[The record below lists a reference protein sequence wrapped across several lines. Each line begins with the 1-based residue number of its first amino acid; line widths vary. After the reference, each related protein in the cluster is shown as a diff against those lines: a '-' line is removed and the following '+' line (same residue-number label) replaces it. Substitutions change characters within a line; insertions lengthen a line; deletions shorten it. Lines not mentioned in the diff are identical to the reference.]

1 MCVLARGGVEETA
14 SGVQLPDDWA
24 LPDQARQKSDQA
36 TIFREAGEMARD
48 DQDKKSYEVLVEKLE
63 KKNVNVNWVKEEL
76 KAQRVETPSWGY
88 ADSGTRFGVFRQP
101 GVPRTVFE
109 KFEDAAHVNNLM
121 GICPSV
127 AIHIPW
133 DFLDDWKSLKQFAD
147 DKGVKIGAV
156 NPNVFQE
163 QEYKLGSFGN
173 QNPAIRQ
180 KALERHFECIQ
191 VMRDTNSKS
200 ISCWY
205 ADGTN
210 YPGQASFIE
219 RKHFFEE
226 CFAEVY
232 KRLNPD
238 EKIFIEYKLFEPAFY
253 HTDIADWGMATAFCR
268 KLGERARVL
277 VDLGHH
283 AQGVNIEHLVA
294 WMLDEGD
301 LGGFHFNNRKYADD
315 DLTVSSVNPYEV
327 FLIYSE
333 LVDGKIRLKDRFQ
346 VDYLIDQS
354 HNIKPKIEAMI
365 QTLWNLQTAFAKA
378 LIVDRKALAAA
389 RASQNIVDAEMCLVE
404 AYQTDVEPLL
414 REVRREMD
422 KPADPLAAHRASGY
436 LEKAIASRSA

>member
-1 MCVLARGGVEETA
+1 MSA
-14 SGVQLPDDWA
+14 
-24 LPDQARQKSDQA
+24 
-36 TIFREAGEMARD
+36 I
-48 DQDKKSYEVLVEKLE
+48 KKDNKAYEVLVDQLQAKGVDVE
-63 KKNVNVNWVKEEL
+63 WVKSEL

-88 ADSGTRFGVFRQP
+88 ADSGTRFGVFKQP

-109 KFEDAAHVNNLM
+109 KFEDAAHINGLM

-147 DKGVKIGAV
+147 AHGVLIGAV
-156 NPNVFQE
+156 NPNVFQD

-173 QNPAIRQ
+173 EKKEIRQ
-180 KALERHFECIQ
+180 KALECHFECIQ
-191 VMRDTNSKS
+191 VMRDTGSKA
-200 ISCWY
+200 ISGWY

-210 YPGQASFIE
+210 YPGQASFVQ
-219 RKHFFEE
+219 RKHYFEE

-238 EKIFIEYKLFEPAFY
+238 EKFFIEYKLFEPAFY

-268 KLGERARVL
+268 KLGERAKVL

-315 DLTVSSVNPYEV
+315 DLTVSSINPYEV
-327 FLIYSE
+327 FLIYNE
-333 LVDGKIRLKDRFQ
+333 LVDGKLRLKERFQ

-354 HNIKPKIEAMI
+354 HNIKPKLEAMI

-378 LIVDRKALAAA
+378 LIVDRKRLAEA
-389 RASQNIVDAEMCLVE
+389 RASQDIVEAERCLVE
-404 AYQTDVEPLL
+404 AFNADVEPLL
-414 REVRREMD
+414 QQVRMEMD
-422 KPADPLAAHRASGY
+422 KPLDPLAAHKASGY
-436 LEKAIASRSA
+436 LKQAIAKRS